1 MKMFESLFQMYL
13 NEFQQKGEPVLKAIC
28 NCAVPSKVI
37 LEKYK
42 TIAPIEMMNDKEKS
56 EMKKYV
62 NGLFPGATPQFR
74 LDACKIIY
82 TIGTLL

>member
-1 MKMFESLFQMYL
+1 MLDGLLQLYL
-13 NEFQQKGEPVLKAIC
+13 NEFQQKGEPILKVIC

-42 TIAPIEMMNDKEKS
+42 TIAPIETMEEKEKK

-62 NGLFPGATPQFR
+62 NELFPGETPQFR
-74 LDACKIIY
+74 LNACKIVY
-82 TIGTLL
+82 TIGTIL